1 MSDMSTRR
9 RGESAIAILNHKVQY
24 ERELSRSMKPIQP
37 YSYFRN
43 LVGLWSCET
52 VRVV

>member
-24 ERELSRSMKPIQP
+24 ERELSRSMNRFNRIVTSVTWLDYGAVRQ
-37 YSYFRN
+37 
-43 LVGLWSCET
+43 CE
-52 VRVV
+52 

>member
-24 ERELSRSMKPIQP
+24 EREFSKHEPIQP